1 MRSFV
6 CVLTFAGIA
15 LSACAGHSAEQPA
28 AQQAPGGLAVGQTR
42 VVGSLGAEDGV
53 TCPTSLGRLDEMTK
67 GKSSH
72 DDEAYQ
78 EAVEDAEILRQGQHV
93 RIVEI
98 DDPQHV
104 EVILAGGPDAGTKCW
119 TATRTGLFR

>member
-1 MRSFV
+1 MRYTV
-6 CVLTFAGIA
+6 CVLAVACVA
-15 LSACAGHSAEQPA
+15 LTACAGHSAEQPA
-28 AQQAPGGLAVGQTR
+28 AQQATGGLIVGQTR
-42 VVGSLGAEDGV
+42 VVGSLGAGDGV

-104 EVILAGGPDAGTKCW
+104 EVVLAGGPDAGTKCW
-119 TATRTGLFR
+119 TAARAGLFR